1 MTDSRVVYLGSRRP
15 QSESAPDA
23 PRVLSA
29 FAHALNRIPARP
41 AGFTACVAHLQED
54 PGRIAS
60 RVFAVRSLQ
69 KFRDAL
75 FHAPGRELEMR
86 LLWRES
92 LAAACFARLL
102 AVELQADA
110 PLLVGAALMHR
121 LGEVLALRSL
131 ADAEFC
137 AGQRLTGPVL
147 QEVTAAQNEPLA
159 GRAMTLWALSEELRA
174 LLLQCREDDV
184 LGSGCDAARY
194 LVLSQ
199 LLAIEHVQAGRCT
212 PGLTETACEQ
222 AQVPLAPIEI
232 VRGAAP
238 AVDAL
243 LLRAAPSMGP
253 ISLLR

>member
-1 MTDSRVVYLGSRRP
+1 M
-15 QSESAPDA
+15 
-23 PRVLSA
+23 
-29 FAHALNRIPARP
+29 
-41 AGFTACVAHLQED
+41 
-54 PGRIAS
+54 
-60 RVFAVRSLQ
+60 
-69 KFRDAL
+69 
-75 FHAPGRELEMR
+75 
-86 LLWRES
+86 LWRES

-102 AVELQADA
+102 AVEVDLDA

-147 QEVTAAQNEPLA
+147 QELTAAQNEPLA
-159 GRAMTLWALSEELRA
+159 ARAMSLWSLSDELRA
-174 LLLQCREDDV
+174 LLRQCREDDV
-184 LGSGCDAARY
+184 LGSGSDAARY

-222 AQVPLAPIEI
+222 ALVSLAPIEL
-232 VRGAAP
+232 VRGSAP

-243 LLRAAPSMGP
+243 LLRAAPPMGP
-253 ISLLR
+253 VSLAQ